1 MHYSPPLFFMLKTLR
16 FVLLSACVI
25 GTKLGANVA
34 DSYHLKLVEPAGTP
48 TGDFGNAVGVWQDFI
63 FVGSP
68 QYAALSGT
76 VHVYD
81 ATDGSLIRSLRPDS
95 QVGSSGFGHSL
106 AVSKDKL
113 LVGAW
118 REQAAYLFDLPSFEL
133 IRKFVPSHAGDAQ
146 RFAWAVDLDGDRALV
161 GAYAGMANGIQS
173 GTAYLFDISSG
184 QQIAKLD
191 PPAGKDD
198 DRFGWAVDI
207 TGPWVS
213 IGAWGE
219 DASAQAT
226 FTGAAYAYRA
236 DTGSFAYKIPSG
248 PALSTSFGISVA
260 GSGDRLIIGASRDDT
275 SGTDGGAIHLGETG
289 RDLPLQKRVPDDA
302 SVGFFG
308 RVVAAHG
315 ARALVGADFTRND
328 GMEAAGRA
336 YLVDLF
342 DGTTLAS
349 YRIEDGKPYDR
360 FGTAVALSDR
370 FAVVACP
377 KSDFRARGADAVY
390 VFAITPRLRV
400 GLDGPLILNR
410 QTGLFE
416 QRVTISNIANGDL
429 RGFRLQVAD
438 LPDGVTFHNKATA
451 EDTVDYLGAIPSQ
464 GSVSLI
470 LEFYSPTRIPSFQP
484 QISASEIA
492 LRSPLPIEPAGL
504 AVDRCLLQDDGS
516 FLIEFTAKPG
526 SRYEIQYTD
535 DGKSW
540 RRSPVSIRA
549 AGNRVQWIDRGPP
562 RTETAPV
569 TTHRRFYVVKELA
582 VP

>member
-1 MHYSPPLFFMLKTLR
+1 MQYCSPFFFMLKTQR
-16 FVLLSACVI
+16 FVCIVAWVI
-25 GTKLGANVA
+25 GTKLGANA
-34 DSYHLKLVEPAGTP
+34 IDSYHLKLVEPAGTP
-48 TGDFGNAVGVWQDFI
+48 TGDFGSAVGVWRNFV

-81 ATDGSLIRSLRPDS
+81 SSDGSLIRSLRPDPH
-95 QVGSSGFGHSL
+95 VGSSGFGHSL

-118 REQAAYLFDLPSFEL
+118 REQAAYLFDLPSFAL
-133 IRKFVPSHAGDAQ
+133 IRKFVPAQVGDAQ

-161 GAYAGMANGIQS
+161 GAYAGMANGVQS
-173 GTAYLFDISSG
+173 GTAYLFDIDSG
-184 QQIAKLD
+184 RQIAKLD

-207 TGPWVS
+207 TGPWIS

-219 DASAQAT
+219 DASTQAT
-226 FTGAAYAYRA
+226 FTGAVYSYRA

-248 PALSTSFGISVA
+248 PAFSTSFGISVA
-260 GSGDRLIIGASRDDT
+260 GSGDRLIIGASRDDS
-275 SGTDGGAIHLGETG
+275 SGPDAGAIHLGETG
-289 RDLPLQKRVPDDA
+289 RDLPLQKIVPDDA

-328 GMEAAGRA
+328 GIAAAGRA

-342 DGTTLAS
+342 GGTTLAS
-349 YRIEDGKPYDR
+349 YRIEDAKPYDR

-377 KSDFRARGADAVY
+377 KSDFRAQGVDAVY
-390 VFAITPRLRV
+390 VFVMPPRLRV
-400 GLDGPLILNR
+400 GLDGPLVLNR

-416 QRVTISNIANGDL
+416 QRVTISNIGYNDL
-429 RGFRLQVAD
+429 RGFRLQVSD
-438 LPDGVTFHNKATA
+438 LPVGVTFQNRATA
-451 EDTVDYLGAIPSQ
+451 EDTIDYLGTIPSQ
-464 GSVSLI
+464 GIVSLI
-470 LEFYSPTRIPSFQP
+470 LEFYSPARIASFQP
-484 QISASEIA
+484 QVSASEIA
-492 LRSPLPIEPAGL
+492 LRSPLPIEPDGL

-526 SRYEIQYTD
+526 SRYEIQYSD
-535 DGKSW
+535 DGKRW
-540 RRSPVSIRA
+540 RCSPVSIRA
-549 AGNRVQWIDRGPP
+549 AGNRIQWIDRGPP
-562 RTETAPV
+562 RTETAPL
-569 TTHRRFYVVKELA
+569 TTPRRFYVVKELA
-582 VP
+582 E